1 MAKGKRLTPQQIRE
15 QEEAAATALSTTAES
30 GTNPKVPVN
39 DVFDGINELP
49 ENDIK
54 EDPMEKELT
63 RFEDIRKYYESYTG
77 GKQSTFYLPE
87 ELLRKLK
94 AKLSEEDISITD
106 KIKSLL
112 LTYYF
117 EDKELKDS
125 YQKRPK

>member
-15 QEEAAATALSTTAES
+15 QEEAAALAAIEETN
-30 GTNPKVPVN
+30 TNPVVPTN
-39 DVFDGINELP
+39 DVFSGIGETPKNE
-49 ENDIK
+49 IK
-54 EDPMEKELT
+54 EDPTEKELT
-63 RFEDIRKYYESYTG
+63 RFEDIRNYYEAYTG

-112 LTYYF
+112 LNYYF
-117 EDKELKDS
+117 EDKELKDA

>member
-15 QEEAAATALSTTAES
+15 QEEAAAAALAAAEES
-30 GTNPKVPVN
+30 DTNPVVPTN
-39 DVFDGINELP
+39 DVFGGIGDTPKNE
-49 ENDIK
+49 IK
-54 EDPMEKELT
+54 EDPAEKELT
-63 RFEDIRKYYESYTG
+63 RFEDIRNYYEAYTG

-94 AKLSEEDISITD
+94 AKLSEEDMSITD